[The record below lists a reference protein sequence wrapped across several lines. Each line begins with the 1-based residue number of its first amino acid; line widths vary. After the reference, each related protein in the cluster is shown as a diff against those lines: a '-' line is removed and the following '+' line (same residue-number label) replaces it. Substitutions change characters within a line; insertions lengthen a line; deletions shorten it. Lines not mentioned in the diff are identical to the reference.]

1 MRGGFDLY
9 IYPNRNWTYHL
20 SDQCEVHVV
29 LVVVGHH
36 YSIRCGNPHR
46 QGDIRKAFIPPK
58 TWPYILIVLVA
69 PHAINERGGLQWM
82 EECETIEC
90 QNLAMAQPV
99 DEQFESC
106 VIFDKGLRVEHL
118 VLTRSHDHLMCVSA
132 SDLFNIQKLHVEK
145 IWTETSRKRLHG
157 RIAQTGIVELAKKRR
172 QDYATAVV
180 LARLAAD
187 KNVKDNLLT
196 NPLQWHISMTSPLL
210 LFWRVKS
217 KSKWH
222 ERSRVISLRSL
233 LKDLHWC
240 WDVRCH
246 ENIFYSSFACNRW
259 CSHQKQLGGDTLL
272 AFQPHPAH
280 IPFTSIYLLL
290 LICFYVFYILRQC
303 LWNGYRMHLLKIV
316 DFLNKGTKNILFR
329 NQACKF

>member
-1 MRGGFDLY
+1 MCNEHFSTQGTMPQRERITRERLETVGGDAVKAALLQVMRATGVRCEADLTCTY
-9 IYPNRNWTYHL
+9 IPTGIEHIICRTNVKFMWCL
-20 SDQCEVHVV
+20 SWSGITIQSDVE
-29 LVVVGHH
+29 
-36 YSIRCGNPHR
+36 IRT
-46 QGDIRKAFIPPK
+46 DKAIYERLLSPPK
-58 TWPYILIVLVA
+58 TWLYILIVLVA

-233 LKDLHWC
+233 LKDLH
-240 WDVRCH
+240 
-246 ENIFYSSFACNRW
+246 
-259 CSHQKQLGGDTLL
+259 
-272 AFQPHPAH
+272 
-280 IPFTSIYLLL
+280 
-290 LICFYVFYILRQC
+290 
-303 LWNGYRMHLLKIV
+303 
-316 DFLNKGTKNILFR
+316 
-329 NQACKF
+329 